1 MSKEPLPT
9 KFKPYT
15 RQTISL
21 APQWKLL
28 SDDLQEAVLVVSHVL
43 PFRTNQYVMNELI
56 DWDNIPDDPIYRL
69 TFPHRDML
77 YEDEYTALRDLV
89 LVDKESRDEAEI
101 ENLVWK
107 IRMRMNPHPAG
118 QMTHNVPMLNGRPVR
133 GLQHKYAQT
142 VLFFPSS
149 GQTCHAY
156 CTFCFR
162 WPQFVGMDELKF
174 DARESDELVA
184 YLKQHPEVT
193 DVLITGGDPLI
204 MNTRGLAG
212 YIEPLLT
219 PELSH
224 IQNIRIGTKSVSY
237 WPQRFV
243 TDKDADDLLNLFE
256 KVVRSGKSLA
266 LMGHYNHPAELRPEI
281 AQEAVRRII
290 ASGATLR
297 MQAPLI
303 RHINEDPKDWAELWT
318 TGVRLGAIP
327 YYMFVERDT
336 GPSQYFRLPL
346 AKAYE
351 TFQAAYQMVSGL
363 ARTVRGPSMSAFP
376 GKVVIDGIVTI
387 AGEKVFALQLLQ
399 ARNPDW
405 VRKPFYAKFDPEAT
419 WLDDL
424 VPAFGEKKF
433 FFEPEQEHP
442 NDTIHLL
449 KRHDGVIPA
458 SIPIADLTP
467 AKATLSTA
475 ATGR

>member
-1 MSKEPLPT
+1 MSNEPLPV

-15 RQTISL
+15 RQSISQ
-21 APQWKLL
+21 APQWALL
-28 SDDLQEAVLVVSHVL
+28 SEELQEAVLVVSRVL

-56 DWDNIPDDPIYRL
+56 DWNNIPNDPIFRL
-69 TFPHRDML
+69 TFPHKDML
-77 YEDEYTALRDLV
+77 EPEEYKTLRDLV
-89 LVDKESRDEAEI
+89 LVQKDEIAI
-101 ENLVWK
+101 EKLVRS

-118 QMTHNVPMLNGRPVR
+118 QMTHNVPTMNDEPVR
-133 GLQHKYAQT
+133 GLQHKYKQT

-162 WPQFVGMDELKF
+162 WPQFVGMDDLKF
-174 DARESDELVA
+174 DAKESNELVT
-184 YLKQHPEVT
+184 YLKLHPEVT

-204 MNTRGLAG
+204 MNTRSLAG
-212 YIEPLLT
+212 YIEPLLA

-224 IQNIRIGTKSVSY
+224 IQNIRIGTKSVAY

-243 TDKDADDLLNLFE
+243 TDKDADELIELFK
-256 KVVRSGKSLA
+256 KVVASGKNLA
-266 LMGHYNHPAELRPEI
+266 IMGHYNHPVELRQEI
-281 AQEAVRRII
+281 AQQAVRRIVG
-290 ASGATLR
+290 SGATLR

-303 RHINEDPKDWAELWT
+303 RHINEDPKGWAELWT

-336 GPSQYFRLPL
+336 GPSHYFQLPL

-351 TFQAAYQMVSGL
+351 VFQQAYQLVSGL

-376 GKVVIDGIVTI
+376 GKVVVDGIVTI
-387 AGEKVFALQLLQ
+387 GGEKVFALQFLQ

-433 FFEPEQEHP
+433 FFETEQDPPREK
-442 NDTIHLL
+442 IHIIA
-449 KRHDGVIPA
+449 RHDKVARPA
-458 SIPIADLTP
+458 PAEIEPAVSIA
-467 AKATLSTA
+467 SEV
-475 ATGR
+475 